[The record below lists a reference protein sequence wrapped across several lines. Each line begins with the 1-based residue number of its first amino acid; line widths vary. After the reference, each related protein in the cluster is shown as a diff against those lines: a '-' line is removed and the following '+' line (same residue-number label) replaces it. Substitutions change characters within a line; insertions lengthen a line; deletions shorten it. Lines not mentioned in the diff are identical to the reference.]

1 MSITR
6 RNLLFTTAAM
16 ATGFTASASSA
27 AHALRV
33 TGGQVFGSTW
43 RLAWSGAASEEAVRN
58 HVLRVVEQTNAS
70 MSPYHS
76 ESELSL
82 FNRSRSTGWRHVSRE
97 LSVVATD
104 ALSVSRLTE
113 GAFDPTVGPLVA
125 RYGFGPIV
133 GGRARFED
141 LHTGTEV
148 LRKVTPGLTLDLC
161 GIAKGHALDR
171 ITGGLADLGV
181 RAALVELGG
190 EVRCIGQ
197 HPDGRPWRVGI
208 ERPDAA
214 DGAMQC
220 IIVPRD
226 LALATSGTGRQGVD
240 FGPHGISHL
249 IDPGHRRPVSSAPA
263 SVSVLAENA
272 MRADAL
278 ATALMVMGPETGP
291 DFARDHG
298 IRALFLRQDGNGWQE
313 IMTAGFDRH
322 LVL

>member
-6 RNLLFTTAAM
+6 RNLLFSTAAM

-33 TGGQVFGSTW
+33 TGGQAFGSTW
-43 RLAWSGAASEEAVRN
+43 RLAWSGAASENAVQG

-70 MSPYHS
+70 MSPYLL

-82 FNRSRSTGWRHVSRE
+82 FNLSRSTGWQHVSVE
-97 LSVVATD
+97 LAAVASD
-104 ALSVSRLTE
+104 ALAVSRLTE

-125 RYGFGPIV
+125 RYGFGPIS
-133 GGRARFED
+133 GGHARFED

-148 LRKVTPGLTLDLC
+148 LRKITPGLTLDLC

-181 RAALVELGG
+181 RSALVELGG

-220 IIVPRD
+220 IIAPQD
-226 LALATSGTGRQGVD
+226 LALATSGTGRQGTA

-249 IDPGHRRPVSSAPA
+249 IDPGHRRPVSGAPA
-263 SVSVLAENA
+263 SVSVLAESA

-291 DFARDHG
+291 DFARDHA
-298 IRALFLRQDGNGWQE
+298 IRALFLRYHGNGWQE

>member
-6 RNLLFTTAAM
+6 RNLLFSTAAM
-16 ATGFTASASSA
+16 ATGLAASASSA
-27 AHALRV
+27 VHVLGA
-33 TGGQVFGSTW
+33 TGGQAFGSTW
-43 RLAWSGAASEEAVRN
+43 RLAWSGAASEEAVRS

-70 MSPYHS
+70 MSPYRS

-82 FNRSRSTGWRHVSRE
+82 FNRSRSSGWQHVSPD
-97 LSVVATD
+97 LSVVVSD
-104 ALSVSRLTE
+104 ALAVSRLTE

-125 RYGFGPIV
+125 RYGFGPIS
-133 GGRARFED
+133 GGRGKLED
-141 LHTGTEV
+141 LHIGAGA
-148 LRKVTPGLTLDLC
+148 LRKITPDLTLDLC
-161 GIAKGHALDR
+161 GIAKGYALDR
-171 ITGGLADLGV
+171 IIGGLADLGV
-181 RAALVELGG
+181 RSALLELGG

-214 DGAMQC
+214 DGAMQR
-220 IIVPRD
+220 IIAPRD
-226 LALATSGTGRQGVD
+226 LALATSGTGRQGAA

-249 IDPGHRRPVSSAPA
+249 IDPGHRRPVSGAPA
-263 SVSVLAENA
+263 SVSVLAESA

-291 DFARDHG
+291 DFARDHA
-298 IRALFLRQDGNGWQE
+298 IRALFLRYHGNGWQE

-322 LVL
+322 LIL